1 MVTEPFS
8 RGRRRRGGAPPR
20 SPPAGRELGQVLL
33 AVCDLLPPPADVD
46 GEQPLEISGCDV
58 AALEVEFLD
67 GGQDADRCLRPGDL
81 AVLQLYQ
88 PEQRAQVVPVA
99 RPAEVT
105 VVRVALEP
113 VDMGEDRFLRSG
125 TDDLQP
131 LRRVRTLGIR
141 PDVDASFTCRIPRVR
156 TRRSG

>member
-1 MVTEPFS
+1 MVGKMPT
-8 RGRRRRGGAPPR
+8 G
-20 SPPAGRELGQVLL
+20 
-33 AVCDLLPPPADVD
+33 VCVPVD
-46 GEQPLEISGCDV
+46 P
-58 AALEVEFLD
+58 
-67 GGQDADRCLRPGDL
+67 

-125 TDDLQP
+125 T
-131 LRRVRTLGIR
+131 
-141 PDVDASFTCRIPRVR
+141 A
-156 TRRSG
+156 